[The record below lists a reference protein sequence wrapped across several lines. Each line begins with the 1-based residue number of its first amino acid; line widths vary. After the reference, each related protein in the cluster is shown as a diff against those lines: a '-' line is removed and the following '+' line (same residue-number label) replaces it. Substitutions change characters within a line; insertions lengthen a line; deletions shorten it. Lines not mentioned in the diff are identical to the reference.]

1 MYTNDSTWNNVHS
14 TSTCNK
20 MDLLQCQALKSS
32 RNFGC
37 ETLNTLLTIFNHTE
51 SYSIQLC
58 VLVCEQRKTQ
68 YNVEYEPIDKF
79 C

>member
-32 RNFGC
+32 RNFWS
-37 ETLNTLLTIFNHTE
+37 ETLLPTTLNILQNQICIHEPFKTIFNHTE
-51 SYSIQLC
+51 CLIKMLQ
-58 VLVCEQRKTQ
+58 
-68 YNVEYEPIDKF
+68 
-79 C
+79 